1 VRLETS
7 ETTQTPKLDAWS
19 DTEGILP
26 AQLFA
31 EVAALHDPERR
42 LRLAVLKDAVRYF
55 QRHLDATHRSG
66 RVLYEDA
73 VDWFSSP
80 DRTEPFA
87 FENVC
92 EALGLDPEYVRRGL
106 RRWGDAARARRA
118 VNAASEPTNRPR
130 RATGPSRHGERR
142 AA

>member
-7 ETTQTPKLDAWS
+7 DTSQAPKLDAWT
-19 DTEGILP
+19 DAEGILP
-26 AQLFA
+26 AQLFT
-31 EVAALHDPERR
+31 EVAALRDPERR

-55 QRHLDATHRSG
+55 QRHLDATDRRG

-73 VDWFSSP
+73 VDWFTSP
-80 DRTEPFA
+80 DRSEPFA

-92 EALGLDPEYVRRGL
+92 DALRLDPEYVRRGL
-106 RRWGDAARARRA
+106 RRWRDAERARRA
-118 VNAASEPTNRPR
+118 VSVASDPTNRSR
-130 RATGPSRHGERR
+130 RATRPSGNGERR